1 MAGRKYEKKMEWMLT
16 MKETI
21 KNIYIVIC
29 CLVIA
34 LVLALGVAVIAGYQP
49 KVLVSES
56 MEPEVIRDSL
66 VFVDTHTRLDQV
78 AVGDNAVFSLEGVEI
93 LHKVRAVHT
102 DDGVVESVVVS
113 GLGSSD
119 ETLVDSSTFIGRQGA
134 TFPRL
139 GKYFYWVETSGL
151 KVAIGVATL
160 MIIIG
165 AVPWKDRKNI

>member
-1 MAGRKYEKKMEWMLT
+1 MLKT
-16 MKETI
+16 TI
-21 KNIYIVIC
+21 RNIYTVIC

-49 KVLVSES
+49 KVLLSES
-56 MEPEVIRDSL
+56 MEPEVIRGSL
-66 VFVDTHTRLDQV
+66 VFVDTNATLDQIM
-78 AVGDNAVFSLEGVEI
+78 VGDNVVFDLDGVQI

-139 GKYFYWVETSGL
+139 GKYFYWVEKDGMWAGIS
-151 KVAIGVATL
+151 VACVLILIGC
-160 MIIIG
+160 
-165 AVPWKDRKNI
+165 VPWNRKKK